1 MATLPTRLQAQASAI
16 TTTTLIHIV
25 VTGDTSQS
33 PEGSSYKANLGQLS
47 SLFGGNT
54 DLYITGGTYSTGTLT
69 LTNLTGGT
77 ITVSGF
83 TEPFSGGSGNCIT
96 DLYVSNVHSCS
107 PLNVNPNDEGNVY
120 FGSTSGVTIDVINNR
135 LGVNNSDPQ
144 YVLDISGTTDD
155 SLQFQTSATAPR
167 LLLSTNQTNKLNR
180 VAVNENGSNTGFEIG
195 VRGTTEPSFSN
206 YGKQGDTF
214 VRSSNNSN
222 GLNIIEGPESSL
234 ENYIRF
240 FAGQNANTT
249 PDIHIQGSGSTR
261 GYIGIGTGSPTEKLD
276 INGKTKTINL
286 QVTSGATSGYVLTS
300 DSEGNAM
307 WEKPNVLIDPYIN
320 LGNVDAITWDLSGN
334 SINYE
339 VILTG
344 NTTLD
349 LINVR
354 NGETGSLIVSQD
366 VIGGKS
372 ITLGT
377 INGSAG
383 THKVVNN
390 GGGAIT
396 LTPTSNA
403 TDILTFTYNNS
414 TMYWMVNSNFT

>member
-1 MATLPTRLQAQASAI
+1 
-16 TTTTLIHIV
+16 
-25 VTGDTSQS
+25 
-33 PEGSSYKANLGQLS
+33 
-47 SLFGGNT
+47 
-54 DLYITGGTYSTGTLT
+54 
-69 LTNLTGGT
+69 
-77 ITVSGF
+77 
-83 TEPFSGGSGNCIT
+83 
-96 DLYVSNVHSCS
+96 
-107 PLNVNPNDEGNVY
+107 
-120 FGSTSGVTIDVINNR
+120 
-135 LGVNNSDPQ
+135 
-144 YVLDISGTTDD
+144 
-155 SLQFQTSATAPR
+155 
-167 LLLSTNQTNKLNR
+167 
-180 VAVNENGSNTGFEIG
+180 
-195 VRGTTEPSFSN
+195 
-206 YGKQGDTF
+206 
-214 VRSSNNSN
+214 
-222 GLNIIEGPESSL
+222 
-234 ENYIRF
+234 
-240 FAGQNANTT
+240 
-249 PDIHIQGSGSTR
+249 
-261 GYIGIGTGSPTEKLD
+261 
-276 INGKTKTINL
+276 
-286 QVTSGATSGYVLTS
+286 
-300 DSEGNAM
+300 M